1 MMDLH
6 IHTNNSDG
14 ELTIIEML
22 EKAVLDNYRAIAIT
36 DHDNIDSWE
45 KIDDYKKI
53 IGIKGVELSTFY
65 KNESVHILGY
75 YLNNNGSYEGL
86 KNKLRELREK
96 RKNRV
101 YKMIQLLHQFDI
113 YLTYDEIAKLADG
126 VIARPHVACA
136 IVEKYPNREYTK
148 QYIFDNFI
156 GDDKPAYVP
165 VDEFSTSDAIKLL
178 HDNNCI
184 AVLAHPLYIKKF
196 NYQEIK
202 ELGIDGIECFYAYHD
217 IDDSEYKKV
226 LKFAK
231 SNNLLVTGG
240 SDFHGPNTRNTFKE
254 AYLEG
259 EYEDIFLQAIN
270 KI

>member
-6 IHTNNSDG
+6 THTNNSDG
-14 ELTIIEML
+14 DLTVEENIELAI
-22 EKAVLDNYRAIAIT
+22 VNNYKAIAIT
-36 DHDNIDSWE
+36 DHDNIDSWDLLDNY
-45 KIDDYKKI
+45 DDI
-53 IGIKGVELSTFY
+53 IAIKGVELSTFH

-75 YLNNNGSYEGL
+75 YLNNGKSYEGL
-86 KNKLRELREK
+86 KNKLIELRLK

-101 YKMIQLLHQFDI
+101 YKMIELLHQFDI
-113 YLTYDEIAKLADG
+113 YLTYEEIIKYADG
-126 VIARPHVACA
+126 VVARPHVAKA
-136 IVEKYPNREYTK
+136 ILDKYPDRGYTK
-148 QYIFDNFI
+148 EYIFENFI

-165 VDEFSTSDAIKLL
+165 VDNFSTKEAIDLL
-178 HDNNCI
+178 HNNNLI

-202 ELGIDGIECFYAYHD
+202 DLGIDGIECFYAYHD
-217 IDDSEYKKV
+217 IDMNEYKKV

-231 SNNLLVTGG
+231 SNNLIITGG
-240 SDFHGPNTRNTFKE
+240 SDYHGPNTRDTFKK

-259 EYEDIFLQAIN
+259 EYEDIFLNIIN